1 MAVQPALQLSIII
14 VNYNVRYFLEQALWA
29 VQLAAKGISH
39 EICLVDND
47 SKDDSLS
54 MVRERFPNV
63 KIIAN
68 THNPGF
74 SIANNQAIRQAQGAH
89 ILLLNPDTVVREDT
103 FHKCLAFMEQH
114 PTAGALGVRM
124 LDGAGQFLPES
135 KRGFPTPFVAFCK
148 TFGLSK
154 LFPKSS
160 LFNRYHLG
168 FLSEKENHPVEV
180 LAGAF
185 MWMRKDVLDKVGLL
199 DESFFMY
206 GEDIDLSYRIV
217 QAGYQNYYLAETEI
231 IHYKGESTKKGSLNY
246 VRVFYQAMIIFAKKH
261 FQGEQARLFVFFLQ
275 LAIYLRA
282 FLTLFS
288 NLAKRAFLPFLDIL
302 VLFGGLYLLKDFWG
316 IYHFD
321 TPNYYGRSFLLFN
334 APLYTVIWLITLY
347 FNGAYDKAANA
358 RRIVSGVLIGTLIIA
373 AIYGFLDLEY
383 RTSRMLIL
391 LGTFWN
397 LIFLNTY
404 RGFGSL
410 LGWSDFSFRE
420 TKAKR
425 LIIVGSETSAA
436 LVQDLLGKVRVQRN
450 LLGIVSPQPSKNEQV
465 LGTIEDLALT
475 VRRFRANELI
485 YCLADVL
492 PSQVMQTMQDLGP
505 QLSYR
510 TWAPGSSSIIGSS
523 SKNASGDL
531 YTQDVAYQI
540 NKPLQLRSKRVLD
553 IALALLFIVV
563 LPIHFLYLKR
573 PGRLL
578 VNVGLVLFG
587 QKTWVA
593 YLSPTNNLPRLRP
606 GVIGHQLNQAEIP
619 IKTQHQL
626 DFFYAKDYHW
636 LLDLR
641 VIGRAYFKRT
651 I

>member
-1 MAVQPALQLSIII
+1 MAAQPALQLSIII

-29 VQLAAKGISH
+29 VQLAAKDIQH
-39 EICLVDND
+39 EIWLVDND
-47 SKDDSLS
+47 SKDDSLT
-54 MVRERFPNV
+54 MVRERFPAV

-68 THNPGF
+68 KDNPGF
-74 SIANNQAIRQAQGAH
+74 SIANNQAIRQAQGEH
-89 ILLLNPDTVVREDT
+89 ILLLNPDTIVREDT
-103 FHKCLAFMEQH
+103 FHKCLAFMEHH
-114 PTAGALGVRM
+114 PNAGALGVRM
-124 LDGAGQFLPES
+124 LDGSGQFLPES

-154 LFPKSS
+154 LFPKSEM
-160 LFNRYHLG
+160 FNRYHLG
-168 FLSEKENHPVEV
+168 FLSEKENHVVEV

-185 MWMRKDVLDKVGLL
+185 MWMRKEVLDEVGLL

-275 LAIYLRA
+275 MAIYLRA

-288 NLAKRAFLPFLDIL
+288 NLAKRAFLPILDL
-302 VLFGGLYLLKDFWG
+302 VVLFGGLYLLKDFWG
-316 IYHFD
+316 VYHFD

-347 FNGAYDKAANA
+347 FNGAYDKGANA
-358 RRIVSGVLIGTLIIA
+358 RRIVSGILIGTVIIA
-373 AIYGFLDLEY
+373 AIYGFLDMEY

-404 RGFGSL
+404 RGLLSL

-420 TKAKR
+420 TQNKR
-425 LIIVGSETSAA
+425 LIIVGSEESAGQ
-436 LVQDLLGKVRVQRN
+436 VQDLLGKVRVQRN
-450 LLGIVSPQPSKNEQV
+450 LLGMVTPRPSKEEQA
-465 LGTIEDLALT
+465 LGTVKDLAIN

-485 YCLADVL
+485 YCLADIP
-492 PSQVMQTMQDLGP
+492 PSKVMESMQGLGP
-505 QLSYR
+505 KLSYR

-540 NKPLQLRSKRVLD
+540 NKPLQRRSKRVLD
-553 IALALLFIVV
+553 IGLALFSIVLF
-563 LPIHFLYLKR
+563 PIHFLWLKHA
-573 PGRLL
+573 GRFLI
-578 VNVGLVLFG
+578 NAGLVLIG

-593 YLSPTNNLPRLRP
+593 YLSETNELPKLRK
-606 GVIGHQLNQAEIP
+606 GVIPHQLSPNSIP
-619 IKTQHQL
+619 LKTQHQL

-641 VIGRAYFKRT
+641 VLGRAYFGRA

>member
-29 VQLAAKGISH
+29 VQVAAEGISH
-39 EICLVDND
+39 EIWLVDND
-47 SKDDSLS
+47 SKDDSLA
-54 MVRERFPNV
+54 MVRERFPAV

-74 SIANNQAIRQAQGAH
+74 SIANNQAIRLAQGAH

-103 FHKCLAFMEQH
+103 FHKCLVFMEQH
-114 PTAGALGVRM
+114 PNAGALGVRM

-154 LFPKSS
+154 LFPKSP

-168 FLSEKENHPVEV
+168 FLSEKENHAVEV

-185 MWMRKDVLDKVGLL
+185 MWMRKDVLDQVGLL

-217 QAGYQNYYLAETEI
+217 QAGYQNYYLAETAI
-231 IHYKGESTKKGSLNY
+231 IHYKGESTQKGSLNY

-275 LAIYLRA
+275 MAIYLRA

-288 NLAKRAFLPFLDIL
+288 NLAKRAFLPFLDVL
-302 VLFGGLYLLKDFWG
+302 VIFGGLYLLKDFWG

-347 FNGAYDKAANA
+347 FNGTYDKAANA

-397 LIFLNTY
+397 LILLNTY

-436 LVQDLLGKVRVQRN
+436 QVQDLLGKVRVQRN

-465 LGTIEDLALT
+465 LGTIKDLALT

-485 YCLADVL
+485 YCLADIQ

-505 QLSYR
+505 QLTYR

-553 IALALLFIVV
+553 ITLALLFIVV
-563 LPIHFLYLKR
+563 FPIHFLYLKR
-573 PGRLL
+573 PRRFL
-578 VNVGLVLFG
+578 VNAGLVLLG

-606 GVIGHQLNQAEIP
+606 GVIDHQINQVAIP
-619 IKTQHQL
+619 IKTQQQL

-636 LLDLR
+636 TLDLR
-641 VIGRAYFKRT
+641 VLGLAYLKREV
-651 I
+651 